1 MTPKDPQQTSARVT
15 LARFDEDQAS
25 LQRARDLLA
34 QGRARIG
41 QDPRSAFELI
51 HRAALRGAGVLVA
64 RADRSRKRKLPRNVW
79 IALERIGGEAA
90 ERAVQ
95 IRPYV
100 AERLHLD
107 RDQRAQPD
115 PLLLRRHLE
124 ETALHLD
131 RIADVLVE
139 DLPAPMAALAG

>member
-1 MTPKDPQQTSARVT
+1 MTSRDPHQMTARMR

-41 QDPRSAFELI
+41 QDPRGAFELI
-51 HRAALRGAGVLVA
+51 HRSALRGAGVLVA

-90 ERAVQ
+90 ERAIQ

-100 AERLHLD
+100 AERVHLE
-107 RDQRAQPD
+107 RDQAAQPD

-124 ETALHLD
+124 ETAQHLD
-131 RIADVLVE
+131 RIADLLVE
-139 DLPAPMAALAG
+139 DLPAPIAALAG